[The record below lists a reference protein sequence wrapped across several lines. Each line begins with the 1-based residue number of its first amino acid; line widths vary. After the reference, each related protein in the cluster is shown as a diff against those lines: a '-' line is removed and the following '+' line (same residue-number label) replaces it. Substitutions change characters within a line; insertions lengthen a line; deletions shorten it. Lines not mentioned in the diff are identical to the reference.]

1 MHWVNTLAN
10 RDPALHDKLF
20 ALEGELINSH
30 SHEVEVDKTVFNI
43 PTTVVH
49 IPTTAAIL
57 VAITTDSNIAEMGLY
72 AAGNA
77 NFETVKVRKIC
88 PTPHTLGGLFLL
100 DAFWAKGPFMSHIL
114 STGITAER
122 DLESGRIARVHK
134 TSA

>member
-1 MHWVNTLAN
+1 M
-10 RDPALHDKLF
+10 
-20 ALEGELINSH
+20 INDYGH
-30 SHEVEVDKTVFNI
+30 VVEVDKTVFNI
-43 PTTVVH
+43 STTVVH

-57 VAITTDSNIAEMGLY
+57 AAITMDPNIAEMGPY
-72 AAGNA
+72 VAGDVDV
-77 NFETVKVRKIC
+77 ETVKVQKIC